1 MPYHVCEPNSNI
13 AHCRTCGL
21 GGVEGG
27 RAGGVV
33 GVEVQQELGGQA
45 GHGGH
50 SPVGPQCGTQGPCPM
65 LQGHQAVLAVQR
77 LSPHYALKDVTEWN
91 ITINYL
97 LPLTT
102 VDLSLLY
109 SSHI

>member
-1 MPYHVCEPNSNI
+1 M
-13 AHCRTCGL
+13 
-21 GGVEGG
+21 
-27 RAGGVV
+27 

-50 SPVGPQCGTQGPCPM
+50 SPVGPECSTQGPCPM
-65 LQGHQAVLAVQR
+65 LQGHQAVLAVEC
-77 LSPHYALKDVTEWN
+77 LGSHYALKD
-91 ITINYL
+91 ITRLSITTNYL